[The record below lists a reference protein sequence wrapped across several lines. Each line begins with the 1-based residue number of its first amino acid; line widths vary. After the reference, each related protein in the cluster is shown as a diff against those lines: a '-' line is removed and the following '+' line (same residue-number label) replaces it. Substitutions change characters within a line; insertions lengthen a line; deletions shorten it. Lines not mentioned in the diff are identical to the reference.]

1 MNNAN
6 DFVINDGVPAAN
18 ITFKY
23 QDLKDLAVNGKDLMS
38 VGYKSGKELG
48 VTLQR
53 LLDCVIG
60 EEINNNRE
68 ELLEL
73 AKGWL

>member
-1 MNNAN
+1 MKN
-6 DFVINDGVPAAN
+6 
-18 ITFKY
+18 
-23 QDLKDLAVNGKDLMS
+23 LAVNGKDLIGI
-38 VGYKSGKELG
+38 GYKSGKELG
-48 VTLQR
+48 VTLQK
-53 LLDCVIG
+53 LLDGVIG